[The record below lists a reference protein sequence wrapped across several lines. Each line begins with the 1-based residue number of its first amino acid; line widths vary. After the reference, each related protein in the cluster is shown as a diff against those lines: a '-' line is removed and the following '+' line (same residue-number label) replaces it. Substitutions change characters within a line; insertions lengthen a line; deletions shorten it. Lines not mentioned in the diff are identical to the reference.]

1 MDSDYL
7 FGNCSQRPFAQRS
20 ARESFAEF
28 ENAILTR
35 ESKCDY
41 SDHMTRTVK
50 VVSVGNSKGVRI
62 PREIL
67 RRQGISDEV
76 DLVET
81 IEGLLLRPKR
91 NDKLSF
97 EEAFAEMAKDQQALA
112 EIREMEGTVG
122 DGLPEDDYS

>member
-1 MDSDYL
+1 
-7 FGNCSQRPFAQRS
+7 
-20 ARESFAEF
+20 
-28 ENAILTR
+28 
-35 ESKCDY
+35 
-41 SDHMTRTVK
+41 MTRTVK
-50 VVSVGNSKGVRI
+50 IVSVGNSKGVRI
-62 PREIL
+62 PSEIL

-91 NDKLSF
+91 NDTLSF

-112 EIREMEGTVG
+112 EIREMEGTVS